1 MKKGFLKIAL
11 ILFIIISC
19 HDPFCNNSEN
29 GIYGSRW
36 SSLLASNPTMQLE
49 REDRVALR
57 SKLIQKKG
65 EVIAQNGMVVAESVE
80 AAEAGMEIFKK
91 GGNAVDAAVATS
103 FAATTCEPAMSSL
116 GGGGATLIYL
126 AGEDRVIAIEFEG
139 RLPKAATEDMFV
151 PDLLP
156 LGVNPHPSF
165 GWRGTRNNVGWM
177 GYRSLGVPGQ
187 VAGMCQILEQFGT
200 MSLKEVIA
208 PAIRICEEGYKVN
221 SYYALMIGSNMK
233 LLQKYPPIDKL
244 LLPGNYPPRSGSVIV
259 QKELAETLRK
269 IAHGGADAFYRGNIA
284 KAIMAD
290 TQPHGS
296 IVTLQDYADYKPRT
310 YDDGLVGSYRGYKM
324 VCMPGVFGGIQ
335 VLQTLNLL
343 EGFDLTALGRNN
355 PQFLHLV
362 AECFRRAW
370 VDRFR
375 YMGDPEFEKVPIEGL
390 ISKEYADEM
399 RGYLNL
405 EKVPDEIRPGNPW
418 KYQEDG
424 QVPEAARRP
433 SPRGEGRNT
442 THLCTMDKDG
452 NMVSMVQT
460 LGGGF
465 GARVMSGSTGIIL
478 RNYTNLFNPEPG
490 TSNSIGP
497 WKRPSSHDSLT
508 LVFKDGQPLLA
519 IGAPGG
525 RKVITSVVQVLV
537 NVIDFGMGIQEAIA
551 APRIHIEGCDP
562 KVPEGKLV
570 RKLFIDSRMLSE
582 VIEEL
587 EKRGHQVV
595 LRADGRFAMPIAIMR
610 DPKTGRLRSGVTV
623 PVPATAIGF

>member
-1 MKKGFLKIAL
+1 M
-11 ILFIIISC
+11 
-19 HDPFCNNSEN
+19 P
-29 GIYGSRW
+29 
-36 SSLLASNPTMQLE
+36 
-49 REDRVALR
+49 LR
-57 SKLIQKKG
+57 SVLVQNKE
-65 EVIAQNGMVVAESVE
+65 EVITENGMVGAESVE
-80 AAEAGMEIFKK
+80 AAEAGIEIFEK

-103 FAATTCEPAMSSL
+103 LASCTCEPAMSSL
-116 GGGGATLIYL
+116 GGGGAALIYL
-126 AGEDRVIAIEFEG
+126 ANEDRVVAIEFEG

-156 LGVNPHPSF
+156 LGVEPHPSF

-187 VAGMCQILEQFGT
+187 VAGLCQILEQFGT
-200 MSLKEVIA
+200 MSLEEVTV
-208 PAIRICEEGYKVN
+208 PAIRICEEGYEIN
-221 SYYALMIGSNMK
+221 SYYALMIGTDMK
-233 LLQKYPPIDKL
+233 LLQQYPPMDKL
-244 LLPGNYPPRSGSVIV
+244 LLPGGYPPRPASAYNEPTVIV
-259 QKELAETLRK
+259 QKELAETLQK
-269 IAHGGADAFYRGNIA
+269 IAQGGADAFYRGDIA
-284 KAIMAD
+284 KAILAD

-296 IVTLQDYADYKPRT
+296 IVTLQDYAEYQPTT

-324 VCMPGVFGGIQ
+324 VCMPEVFGGIQ
-335 VLQTLNLL
+335 VLQALNLL
-343 EGFDLTALGRNN
+343 EGFDLTALGHNSS
-355 PQFLHLV
+355 QFLHLV

-375 YMGDPEFEKVPIEGL
+375 YMGDPEFEEVPIEGL

-399 RGYLNL
+399 RRYLSL
-405 EKVPDEIRPGNPW
+405 ESVPDEIKPGNPW
-418 KYQEDG
+418 KYQGDG
-424 QVPEAARRP
+424 QVPEAASPP
-433 SPRGEGRNT
+433 SPGGEARNT

-465 GARVMSGSTGIIL
+465 GAYVMSGSTGIIL

-508 LVFKDGQPLLA
+508 LVFKDGQPLLT

-525 RKVITSVVQVLV
+525 RRVITSVVQVLV
-537 NVIDFGMGIQEAIA
+537 NVIDFRMGIQEAIA
-551 APRIHIEGCDP
+551 APRIHIEGGDP

-570 RKLFIDSRMLSE
+570 KEMFVDSRMPPE
-582 VIEEL
+582 VVKEL
-587 EKRGHQVV
+587 ERRGHQIV
-595 LRADGRFAMPIAIMR
+595 LKPDGSFALPIAIMR
-610 DPKTGRLRSGVTV
+610 DLETGRLHGGVTV

>member
-1 MKKGFLKIAL
+1 MKKGSLKIAL

-19 HDPFCNNSEN
+19 NDPLCNKSEN

-36 SSLLASNPTMQLE
+36 SSLLASNSTMQLE
-49 REDRVALR
+49 IEDRVSLR
-57 SKLIQKKG
+57 SRLIQKKE
-65 EVIAQNGMVVAESVE
+65 EVIAQNGMVVAESIE
-80 AAEAGMEIFKK
+80 AAEAGIEIFKK

-116 GGGGATLIYL
+116 GGGGAVLIYI
-126 AGEDRVIAIEFEG
+126 AGEDRIVAIEFEG
-139 RLPKAATEDMFV
+139 RLPRAATEDMFV
-151 PDLLP
+151 PDLLS

-177 GYRSLGVPGQ
+177 GYRSLGIPGQ
-187 VAGMCQILEQFGT
+187 VAGLCQILEQFGT
-200 MSLKEVIA
+200 MSLKEVIT
-208 PAIRICEEGYKVN
+208 PAIRICEKGYEVN
-221 SYYALMIGSNMK
+221 DYYALMIGSYME

-244 LLPGNYPPRSGSVIV
+244 LLPGGYPPRPGNMIV

-269 IAHGGADAFYRGNIA
+269 IAQGGVDAFYRGDIA
-284 KAIMAD
+284 KAIMSD

-310 YDDGLVGSYRGYKM
+310 YDNGLVGSYRGYKI
-324 VCMPGVFGGIQ
+324 VCMPEVFGGIQ

-343 EGFDLTALGRNN
+343 EGFDLAALEHNT
-355 PQFLHLV
+355 PQYLHLV

-375 YMGDPEFEKVPIEGL
+375 YMGDPEFEKVPIKGL
-390 ISKEYADEM
+390 ISKEYAEEM

-405 EKVPDEIRPGNPW
+405 EKVPYEIKPGNPW
-418 KYQEDG
+418 KYQGDG
-424 QVPEAARRP
+424 QESRADRP
-433 SPRGEGRNT
+433 TAPRGEAGNT

-465 GARVMSGSTGIIL
+465 GAYIMSGSTGIIL

-490 TSNSIGP
+490 TTNSIGP

-551 APRIHIEGCDP
+551 APRVHIEGSDP

-570 RKLFIDSRMLSE
+570 RELFVDSRMPLE
-582 VIEEL
+582 VIKEL
-587 EKRGHQVV
+587 EKRGHQIV
-595 LRADGRFAMPIAIMR
+595 LQIDGNFALPIAIMR
-610 DPKTGRLRSGVTV
+610 DPKTGWLHSGVTV